1 MSRLIDCCFVFE
13 LSNYSP
19 ALPLHMGIYAFHN
32 PLIPNMF
39 YVI

>member
-19 ALPLHMGIYAFHN
+19 ALHMGIYAFHN